1 MSVIEIIPVI
11 PPGPSFDRSLEERTS
26 IPANSDDV
34 LHHLPVLPPGLF
46 SSQSPPRQAPSDMAT
61 SRSELSMRV
70 KHLAWSRCLSQIATG
85 SRAESQPAV
94 GTISGLGSDSRIR
107 GPRPLSRESSR
118 SSIRQSQ
125 SLSALAHSRG
135 RVPTVTTTTA
145 KTSKKNEDL
154 EESPKFRLRKDRI
167 RELERLQELEDERD
181 VNKQESLVSN
191 NKLLATANIIDLD
204 YSSTRYKVSSPL
216 RHFPM

>member
-11 PPGPSFDRSLEERTS
+11 PPGPSFDRSQEECTS
-26 IPANSDDV
+26 IPANSDNV
-34 LHHLPVLPPGLF
+34 LLDLPVLPPGLF
-46 SSQSPPRQAPSDMAT
+46 SSQSPPRQAPSDLPT

-135 RVPTVTTTTA
+135 RVPTTTTSKA
-145 KTSKKNEDL
+145 SKKNEDL

-181 VNKQESLVSN
+181 ANKQESLVSS
-191 NKLLATANIIDLD
+191 NKLLATTNIIDLD
-204 YSSTRYKVSSPL
+204 YFSTRYKGSSPL